1 MDVVC
6 VLEMLVYARVVVS
19 VFLRC
24 KNTSASHSVVFHAF
38 VYRSYLGE
46 CMEGIDL
53 TSLLPLPKPLITLPS
68 NRSGNGDSG
77 PLSGPTTVG
86 RGPSGGGMVQ
96 HFGVE
101 MVLSHCEIMRK
112 EEEGICG
119 MSVNKLELIA
129 LPRPTIPTSK

>member
-1 MDVVC
+1 
-6 VLEMLVYARVVVS
+6 
-19 VFLRC
+19 
-24 KNTSASHSVVFHAF
+24 
-38 VYRSYLGE
+38 
-46 CMEGIDL
+46 
-53 TSLLPLPKPLITLPS
+53 
-68 NRSGNGDSG
+68 
-77 PLSGPTTVG
+77 
-86 RGPSGGGMVQ
+86 MVQ